1 MVRHQFVK
9 VRAMFASRSRAVKKR
24 LRRFLKCYAK
34 FSAMNS
40 ACPCYTCKESLSRM
54 KIDWEH
60 IYDKHVNPRDADGV
74 SLFDSCVHLPEIFDK
89 FKAKL
94 KEGVL
99 KEEVEYSPKRSRRFV
114 YYCTFDFPVGTFPDR
129 RRRRHHGTRCV
140 KLVCATSR
148 CRNHFCRRVLPKIVI
163 TMFPYRGRN

>member
-40 ACPCYTCKESLSRM
+40 AWPCYTCKESLSRM

-74 SLFDSCVHLPEIFDK
+74 SLFDSCVHLPEISINSKQSSRKEFWK
-89 FKAKL
+89 KKL
-94 KEGVL
+94 SIPRKDRGGSFITAPLIFQWVL
-99 KEEVEYSPKRSRRFV
+99 FQIDVDVDIMEPVVWNWYAPPQDAVIIFV
-114 YYCTFDFPVGTFPDR
+114 VVFYPR
-129 RRRRHHGTRCV
+129 
-140 KLVCATSR
+140 L
-148 CRNHFCRRVLPKIVI
+148 
-163 TMFPYRGRN
+163 

>member
-40 ACPCYTCKESLSRM
+40 AWPCYTCKESLSRM

-74 SLFDSCVHLPEIFDK
+74 SSFDSCVHLPEIFDK

-129 RRRRHHGTRCV
+129 RRNGTRCV

-148 CRNHFCRRVLPKIVI
+148 CRNNFCRRVLPKIVI